1 MTTLIQ
7 NGYLIDPAQKLQ
19 GRFQILLKNGRV
31 TAVTKDTPPADRV
44 IDAGG
49 MVVCPGFLDIHMHE
63 DPVENGEI
71 QVDIMT
77 RMLSMG
83 VTTAVGGNCGDN
95 ACDPGDYL
103 DLADRQGLPCN
114 IAMLA
119 GHTYFRQLAGAKD
132 KYGPVTPDQLAA
144 MVRGIEKALERG
156 CLGLSYGVRYVPGTT
171 TEELLATAAACKKT
185 DKLIAAHIRDDAGA
199 VFSAAEE
206 MAAAAE
212 AHGLSLE
219 LSHIG
224 SMAGFGQMERF
235 LAMTDTWRA
244 RGLRVDCDCYPYT
257 AFSTELGSTT
267 YDEGWLERYGCGYGV
282 LELAEGPYKGRR
294 CTEEIFRAQ
303 RRDNPTCVTV
313 CHVMRERDV
322 EPAVCRPGVI
332 VASDGVL
339 SNGQGH
345 PRAAGTFPRLFAQFV
360 RTGKLTLYEAVEKI
374 TALPAAKLKLPNKGT
389 LRPGADGDLVIFDP
403 EAIRDTA
410 TFHRPI
416 EAPEGIA
423 YVLLGGEIALQDGRI
438 LRDDLGRSVRY

>member
-31 TAVTKDTPPADRV
+31 AAVTKDTPPAERV

-63 DPVENGEI
+63 DPVENGQI

-235 LAMTDTWRA
+235 LAMTDA
-244 RGLRVDCDCYPYT
+244 YHFDIFL
-257 AFSTELGSTT
+257 
-267 YDEGWLERYGCGYGV
+267 
-282 LELAEGPYKGRR
+282 LAAKHFTHSLSLKANRTSW
-294 CTEEIFRAQ
+294 CFHNEEI
-303 RRDNPTCVTV
+303 T
-313 CHVMRERDV
+313 
-322 EPAVCRPGVI
+322 
-332 VASDGVL
+332 VL
-339 SNGQGH
+339 SVFKSKQ
-345 PRAAGTFPRLFAQFV
+345 
-360 RTGKLTLYEAVEKI
+360 YKI
-374 TALPAAKLKLPNKGT
+374 NC
-389 LRPGADGDLVIFDP
+389 F
-403 EAIRDTA
+403 
-410 TFHRPI
+410 F
-416 EAPEGIA
+416 
-423 YVLLGGEIALQDGRI
+423 
-438 LRDDLGRSVRY
+438 